1 MVMRNKNKAA
11 FIFFGLLCGL
21 VYLLGSCS
29 GESDLNGCGDLSIG
43 MQIPMTRS
51 AEPEARDDVDKDS
64 DQIPKED
71 GECGLYAL
79 TDLQKNQNGFDKSR
93 TKECYEK
100 MKQCAMD
107 SMAYKPGEGMP
118 SSTMLSLGQRYGL
131 LTGMTFFDEENLSE
145 NYFTQSDNVTNAKI
159 ACFQKD
165 GKEHYARITWVSTK
179 KSKVHYVDSEGP
191 GTIDMNELDGVMYY
205 QKKKDEKK

>member
-1 MVMRNKNKAA
+1 MRNKNKAA

-51 AEPEARDDVDKDS
+51 ADPEAPYDINKDS

-100 MKQCAMD
+100 MKKCAMD

-165 GKEHYARITWVSTK
+165 GKEHY
-179 KSKVHYVDSEGP
+179 
-191 GTIDMNELDGVMYY
+191 GTVA
-205 QKKKDEKK
+205 